1 MKNISQKQRSP
12 LLRSRCKPI
21 TWEIEGVSVSSK
33 SARCCLRSRLQI
45 SRKAARRL
53 VCIVCPVSAVQME
66 VLRVHFYDNRVFWI
80 EYDAFG
86 ESWLREEKG
95 SCSGWMK
102 DPMMR
107 LRESLQV
114 KQGRVLCPPMRR
126 AGITPAPTGPI
137 QGIKHDHGLFQGTTF
152 RLASSNKK
160 APKRFPVTA
169 SRGLAGQG
177 QGFRAR

>member
-1 MKNISQKQRSP
+1 MIRRASV
-12 LLRSRCKPI
+12 LLLVAMLCEAAPVLAQPAPALVTPTRQAFRTLELGMPR
-21 TWEIEGVSVSSK
+21 EMVSKLVSSQSPMDLK
-33 SARCCLRSRLQI
+33 QEAWGRWVPGT
-45 SRKAARRL
+45 K
-53 VCIVCPVSAVQME
+53 PGQME

-114 KQGRVLCPPMRR
+114 K
-126 AGITPAPTGPI
+126 
-137 QGIKHDHGLFQGTTF
+137 
-152 RLASSNKK
+152 
-160 APKRFPVTA
+160 
-169 SRGLAGQG
+169 
-177 QGFRAR
+177 

>member
-1 MKNISQKQRSP
+1 MYADHMGDRGY
-12 LLRSRCKPI
+12 LWLRKER
-21 TWEIEGVSVSSK
+21 EVL
-33 SARCCLRSRLQI
+33 LRSRLQI
-45 SRKAARRL
+45 SRKAARL
-53 VCIVCPVSAVQME
+53 VCIVCPVSASAEME

-114 KQGRVLCPPMRR
+114 K
-126 AGITPAPTGPI
+126 
-137 QGIKHDHGLFQGTTF
+137 
-152 RLASSNKK
+152 
-160 APKRFPVTA
+160 
-169 SRGLAGQG
+169 
-177 QGFRAR
+177 